1 MTQAITPYQFV
12 QKTPRQIHD
21 DYVRTIKAG
30 LQGLG
35 ISNPNVGP
43 GSDYDL
49 QGWALGN
56 ALGVVQAGTVI
67 ANDQLMPDTA
77 AGAFLDRWLTTFGLA
92 RNGAVQS
99 SGLITPTF
107 LITSGYVNIAA
118 QQLTDSNGSVFQVSV
133 PGSYGPGGPNFT
145 TTPSLLQVPVI
156 SVVGG
161 SSMNHANGDSLQ
173 WVIAPPFC
181 GSQAKVGTTG
191 GSDGLAGGTDS
202 EVGVDEP
209 PRQRLF
215 SRLQNPPTGGNW
227 SAVKGWAEASTPDV
241 QAAFVYPALLGPGTV
256 FVAVQRAAQLTAP
269 LTSTSKNRDLP
280 SALIAGTVLPYVK
293 GLVPSNMFVCVAS
306 VVSQPGDVALLLSL
320 PSAPT
325 AVVAGPGGGWVDGSP
340 WPQSQGSFSNVAGVT
355 SSSVITVLAASAPTP
370 GVTSVA
376 WISPLTW
383 QLYSAVVLTSTTVS
397 AGVFLISL
405 SAPFPGIAVGNAIF
419 PQAVQQQNY
428 LAAALQAFANMG
440 PSEWTA
446 NATLLTRGFRH
457 PTPGSAQTW
466 PNAFDANFLRVMENA
481 GQEVLSAS
489 FIQSTTPPAV
499 PGVPTVNG
507 TTGALTSTAP
517 YVFCPRNIS
526 FFQV

>member
-1 MTQAITPYQFV
+1 MTTPVSPFQFTTKSPKQV
-12 QKTPRQIHD
+12 HD

-49 QGWALGN
+49 QGWALGYS
-56 ALGVVQAGTVI
+56 LGTIHANTVI

-99 SGLITPTF
+99 TGLVSPAF
-107 LITSGYVNIAA
+107 QITSGYVNITT
-118 QQLTDSNGSVFQVSV
+118 QQLTDASGNLFSVLV
-133 PGSYGPGGPNFT
+133 PGSYGPGGVAGSPA
-145 TTPSLLQVPVI
+145 LLQVPVI
-156 SVVGG
+156 SVLGG
-161 SSMNHANGDSLQ
+161 SAMNHANGDTLQ
-173 WVIAPPFC
+173 WVTAPPFC
-181 GSQAKVGTTG
+181 GPAVTVGTTG
-191 GSDGLAGGTDS
+191 GSDGLSGGVDS

-215 SRLQNPPTGGNW
+215 SRLQNPPSGGNW
-227 SAVKGWAEASTPDV
+227 SAVAGWALASTPDV
-241 QAAFVYPALLGPGTV
+241 QAAFVYPALLGPGSL
-256 FVAVQRAAQLTAP
+256 FVAVQRAAQLSAP
-269 LTSTSKNRDLP
+269 LSSTSKNRDLP
-280 SALIAGTVLPYVK
+280 AALIAGTVLPYVQ
-293 GLVPSNMFVCVAS
+293 GLVPSNMFTCVAS
-306 VVSQPGDVALLLSL
+306 VASTPGDVALTLSL
-320 PSAPT
+320 PNAPT

-397 AGVFLISL
+397 PGVFLVSL
-405 SAPFPGIAVGNAIF
+405 SAPFPGIAAGNAIF

-428 LAAALQAFANMG
+428 LAAMLQAFANMG

-489 FIQSTTPPAV
+489 FIQTTTPPSV
-499 PGVPTVNG
+499 PGVPTVNA
-507 TTGALTSTAP
+507 TTGALTSAAP

-526 FFQV
+526 WFQV